1 MWTSQRV
8 FAISPV
14 MKNIGLIIMAGGI
27 ILIIVGLTL
36 NLGIIPWG
44 RLPGDIRI
52 ARPGLHVYF
61 PLATCVLISL
71 AASLVVLILRFFR

>member
-1 MWTSQRV
+1 
-8 FAISPV
+8 

>member
-1 MWTSQRV
+1 
-8 FAISPV
+8 
-14 MKNIGLIIMAGGI
+14 MKDIGLILMAGGV
-27 ILIIVGLTL
+27 ILIAVGLTL

-52 ARPGLHVYF
+52 ARPGMHLYF

-71 AASLVVLILRFFR
+71 AVSLAVFVMRLFK

>member
-1 MWTSQRV
+1 MWTYPLV

-14 MKNIGLIIMAGGI
+14 MKNIGLILMAGGV
-27 ILIIVGLTL
+27 ILLIVGLTL

-52 ARPGLHVYF
+52 ARPGMHIYF
-61 PLATCVLISL
+61 PLATCLLVSL
-71 AASLVVLILRFFR
+71 AASLVVFILRFFR

>member
-1 MWTSQRV
+1 MTSNEV
-8 FAISPV
+8 FAISPD
-14 MKNIGLIIMAGGI
+14 MKDIGLILMAGGV
-27 ILIIVGLTL
+27 ILIAVGLTL

-52 ARPGLHVYF
+52 ARPGMHLYF

-71 AASLVVLILRFFR
+71 AVSLAVFVMRLFK

>member
-1 MWTSQRV
+1 
-8 FAISPV
+8 
-14 MKNIGLIIMAGGI
+14 MKDIGLILMAGGV
-27 ILIIVGLTL
+27 ILIAVGLTL

-52 ARPGLHVYF
+52 ARPGMHIYF

-71 AASLVVLILRFFR
+71 AVSLAVFVMRLFK